1 MSTRNQIKSRYS
13 RLNKKGS
20 YLGEEDVIEIKEP
33 MKYFK
38 PKAFKNIRR
47 KDLVEYTSSEAT
59 TPYKQENKPIKK
71 KKENDIEIFD
81 LSENPSKSINK
92 RKKITTNSTF
102 ALRNKRA
109 KSITK
114 IDLIGN
120 KISKKPN
127 KSTNKLKSR
136 FISAKKGNKVVSI
149 NLEESEDEIRVVSPD
164 RNTSRFSKKN
174 IKQINI
180 RKLPSK
186 TPVRKFKKKF
196 RKHTFTK
203 PKRKLSYNK
212 SIKQKNK
219 ITQLELSSESE
230 IEETQEMPK
239 KNKISIDSKKQDK
252 KAKSTFKGFKE
263 KNNSSFLG
271 KKRKKV
277 KSLKSLR
284 LKTPNKSKIKSPIQI
299 ENNNPIEIDN
309 SPIKIREGKSTSKT
323 PTKSS
328 SKQIRNIIPIST
340 TDNTLYIKNNNGI
353 SDGNILKKLNRLIDE
368 FGFQKVLDSLC
379 KSKLNQKNN
388 LELNVHLL
396 KESCPNEK
404 LPLYLIKM
412 MFSYFDNKIE
422 NKDAMENIYITDE
435 KEKAKERNKK
445 LINVLKSL
453 STENNTANNE
463 INEIITEKP
472 ISKSPTKS
480 STYSKTN
487 KKNQEVI
494 PMEIDEQITNAIHLT
509 EDGPNPV
516 TITKSQKREK
526 KNAQTNTQKK
536 KAEKSDKAEKSPI
549 KIQADEPK
557 KEKKNMSI
565 GSHYHKDGDGLVYK
579 YQVCKLD
586 GQGNA
591 IFKCYDDKC
600 KGEGVYDLDSRIF
613 KISTKHSLGHKEHD
627 YIVNFDKSEDNV
639 FKEMINMNKHDA
651 QVFKE
656 GNVRTVKIY

>member
-92 RKKITTNSTF
+92 R
-102 ALRNKRA
+102 A

-114 IDLIGN
+114 IDLIRN

-284 LKTPNKSKIKSPIQI
+284 LKTPNKSKNKSPIQI

-353 SDGNILKKLNRLIDE
+353 
-368 FGFQKVLDSLC
+368 
-379 KSKLNQKNN
+379 
-388 LELNVHLL
+388 
-396 KESCPNEK
+396 
-404 LPLYLIKM
+404 
-412 MFSYFDNKIE
+412 
-422 NKDAMENIYITDE
+422 
-435 KEKAKERNKK
+435 
-445 LINVLKSL
+445 
-453 STENNTANNE
+453 
-463 INEIITEKP
+463 
-472 ISKSPTKS
+472 
-480 STYSKTN
+480 
-487 KKNQEVI
+487 
-494 PMEIDEQITNAIHLT
+494 
-509 EDGPNPV
+509 
-516 TITKSQKREK
+516 
-526 KNAQTNTQKK
+526 
-536 KAEKSDKAEKSPI
+536 
-549 KIQADEPK
+549 
-557 KEKKNMSI
+557 
-565 GSHYHKDGDGLVYK
+565 
-579 YQVCKLD
+579 
-586 GQGNA
+586 
-591 IFKCYDDKC
+591 
-600 KGEGVYDLDSRIF
+600 
-613 KISTKHSLGHKEHD
+613 
-627 YIVNFDKSEDNV
+627 
-639 FKEMINMNKHDA
+639 
-651 QVFKE
+651 
-656 GNVRTVKIY
+656 